1 MLRTTAA
8 RHVVKV
14 KDYDHLC
21 VTAAQKIL
29 EISKDKITEQGRC
42 SVVLSGGLTP
52 QGLYASMAAAYRDQL
67 DWKRIHFFMLDER
80 CVSTDSPRSNYKM
93 IELSGMPTIN
103 VHRIKTDVE
112 DPRKA
117 AELYEREI
125 KDFFNLETGEL
136 PHFDLVL
143 LGLGED
149 GHVASLFPGHPA
161 LKEKDSFVVA
171 VKAAKVPEK
180 RVTLTLSVINN
191 AAQVIFLVSGP
202 SKAGILK
209 KVLLE
214 ERQSFPAAHVHPAH
228 GELWWFIDQ
237 MAASLLRRR
246 F

>member
-1 MLRTTAA
+1 MFRTTAA

-29 EISKDKITEQGRC
+29 EISKDKIREQGRC
-42 SVVLSGGLTP
+42 SVVLSGGSTP
-52 QGLYASMAAAYRDQL
+52 QGLYASMASAYRYQL
-67 DWKRIHFFMLDER
+67 DWKHIHFFMLDER
-80 CVSTDSPRSNYKM
+80 CVSPDSPRSNYKM

-103 VHRIKTDVE
+103 VHRIKTDLP
-112 DPRKA
+112 DPKNA
-117 AELYEREI
+117 AELYEQEI
-125 KDFFNLETGEL
+125 KDFFNLETGEI

-161 LKEKDSFVVA
+161 LKEKESFVVA
-171 VKAAKVPEK
+171 VKAVKVPEK
-180 RVTLTLSVINN
+180 RITLTMPVINN
-191 AAQVIFLVSGP
+191 ADQVMFLVSG
-202 SKAGILK
+202 SAKAGIVK

-214 ERQSFPAAHVHPAH
+214 ERQSFPATHVHHSH

-246 F
+246 L